1 MLYPIAYNSNGVVFS
16 VYHRTRILDKCYFV
30 KSDNTEE
37 VTDVTIPDMVEII
50 EPNVFA
56 NMNINS
62 VSFGNRVHIIKRYA
76 FSHNNITDVCFPNN
90 LSRIDEHAFSYNSL
104 ESLVIFDSVGY
115 IGSYAFEY
123 NKLKKIKLGKGL
135 KEINHCTFLGN
146 KIEELTFSDNIMDI
160 DYGNFDSV
168 QILNL
173 VDIDLKYFRY
183 FTKKLRHIFYN
194 LKEINIKF
202 KYKLSYL
209 EQVEFDML
217 KNTKYFNILINADYE
232 EKQDK
237 KAVIDDEDIN
247 DLVNEIDAFLS
258 CYSTSIDEIKLIV
271 NELVTKYKNMIS
283 VSKPTLDLDEDKKI
297 NLSLDNKSNRTIRL
311 ELILKLNDILLIL
324 YEKKELFIY
333 LDKLDGYLNNTID
346 DEIASKIK
354 ELQSFGSD
362 TLVNKV
368 NDIISGTIIDIENN
382 ILNAIKTGI
391 NIEYKNNL
399 EIEINNLYEKYQE
412 LLDTVKPY
420 MDLLNIL
427 ENNSDEARISKDILD
442 LELVISTLDKNSKE
456 KFSKL
461 LEDIKTYFI
470 NILKENINKIKNH
483 EEYVS
488 LIDMESL
495 VRKRL
500 DTILQK
506 LANTNYMTILFD
518 DLVNH
523 VNDGIEYLGGN
534 ELSNNSSITSI
545 IEDIYKAIGNFSE
558 SEKEMIITEIQVILK
573 KFKKMLNNK
582 NKYNKLI
589 NKYREED
596 HHDMILPNDI
606 SILEL
611 IILNELVNILINV
624 QEYKNELE
632 EYNSLSNKSVNRL

>member
-412 LLDTVKPY
+412 LLDTIKPY
-420 MDLLNIL
+420 MDLLNII
-427 ENNSDEARISKDILD
+427 ENNSNEVRISKDILD
-442 LELVISTLDKNSKE
+442 LELLISTLDKNSKE
-456 KFSKL
+456 KFSIL
-461 LEDIKTYFI
+461 LEDIKSYFI
-470 NILKENINKIKNH
+470 NILKENINKIKNN
-483 EEYVS
+483 EEYIS
-488 LIDMESL
+488 LIDIELL

-500 DTILQK
+500 DILLQE

-518 DLVNH
+518 DLDNY
-523 VNDGIEYLGGN
+523 VNDGIEYLN
-534 ELSNNSSITSI
+534 DNKLSNSNSITSI
-545 IEDIYKAIGNFSE
+545 IEDIYKVIENFSE
-558 SEKEMIITEIQVILK
+558 SEKGNIINKLRTILIGFSEML
-573 KFKKMLNNK
+573 K
-582 NKYNKLI
+582 NKDKYIDLI
-589 NKYREED
+589 NTYKED
-596 HHDMILPNDI
+596 HHDMILPNNI

-611 IILNELVNILINV
+611 ILLNELVNILINV

>member
-412 LLDTVKPY
+412 LLDTIKPY
-420 MDLLNIL
+420 MDLLNII
-427 ENNSDEARISKDILD
+427 ENNCNEVRISKDILD
-442 LELVISTLDKNSKE
+442 LELLISTLDKNSKE
-456 KFSKL
+456 KFSIL
-461 LEDIKTYFI
+461 LEDIKSYFI
-470 NILKENINKIKNH
+470 DILKENINKIKNN
-483 EEYVS
+483 EEYIS
-488 LIDMESL
+488 LIDIELL

-500 DTILQK
+500 DILLQE

-518 DLVNH
+518 DLDNY
-523 VNDGIEYLGGN
+523 VNDGIEYLN
-534 ELSNNSSITSI
+534 DNKLSNSNSITSI
-545 IEDIYKAIGNFSE
+545 IEDIFKVMKEFNEYEKGNIINKLRTILIGFSE
-558 SEKEMIITEIQVILK
+558 
-573 KFKKMLNNK
+573 MLK
-582 NKYNKLI
+582 NKDKYIDLI
-589 NKYREED
+589 NTYKED

>member
-76 FSHNNITDVCFPNN
+76 FSHNNITDVCFPNK

-209 EQVEFDML
+209 EQVKFDML

-333 LDKLDGYLNNTID
+333 LDKLDGYLNNTFD

-362 TLVNKV
+362 TLVNKL

-412 LLDTVKPY
+412 LLDTIKPY
-420 MDLLNIL
+420 MDLLNII
-427 ENNSDEARISKDILD
+427 ENNSNEVRISKDILD
-442 LELVISTLDKNSKE
+442 LELLISTLDKNSKE
-456 KFSKL
+456 KFSIL
-461 LEDIKTYFI
+461 LEDIKSYFI
-470 NILKENINKIKNH
+470 NILKENINKIKNN
-483 EEYVS
+483 EEYIS
-488 LIDMESL
+488 LIDIELL

-500 DTILQK
+500 DILLQE
-506 LANTNYMTILFD
+506 LASTNYMTILFD
-518 DLVNH
+518 DLDNYVNG
-523 VNDGIEYLGGN
+523 GIEYLN
-534 ELSNNSSITSI
+534 DNKLSNSNSITSI
-545 IEDIYKAIGNFSE
+545 IEDIYKVIENFSE
-558 SEKEMIITEIQVILK
+558 SEKEMIIAEVQGILK
-573 KFKKMLNNK
+573 KFKEILNNE
-582 NKYNKLI
+582 NKHNELI
-589 NKYREED
+589 DKYRGE
-596 HHDMILPNDI
+596 HQDMMLPNDI

-611 IILNELVNILINV
+611 ILLNELMNILINV

>member
-209 EQVEFDML
+209 EQVKFDML

-333 LDKLDGYLNNTID
+333 LDKLDGYLNNTFD

-362 TLVNKV
+362 TLVNKL

-399 EIEINNLYEKYQE
+399 EIEINNLYEEYQE
-412 LLDTVKPY
+412 LLDTIKPY
-420 MDLLNIL
+420 MDLLNII
-427 ENNSDEARISKDILD
+427 ENNSNEVRISKDILD
-442 LELVISTLDKNSKE
+442 LELLISTLDKNSKE
-456 KFSKL
+456 KFSIL
-461 LEDIKTYFI
+461 LEDIKSYFI
-470 NILKENINKIKNH
+470 NILKENINKIKNN
-483 EEYVS
+483 EEYIS
-488 LIDMESL
+488 LIDIELL

-500 DTILQK
+500 DILLQE

-518 DLVNH
+518 DLDNY
-523 VNDGIEYLGGN
+523 VNDGIEYLN
-534 ELSNNSSITSI
+534 DNKLSNSNSITSI
-545 IEDIYKAIGNFSE
+545 IEDIYKVIENFSE
-558 SEKEMIITEIQVILK
+558 SEKGNIINKLRTILIGFSEML
-573 KFKKMLNNK
+573 K
-582 NKYNKLI
+582 NKDKYIDLI
-589 NKYREED
+589 NTYKEE

-611 IILNELVNILINV
+611 ILLNELMNILINV

>member
-237 KAVIDDEDIN
+237 KAVIDDDDIN

-412 LLDTVKPY
+412 LLDTIKPY
-420 MDLLNIL
+420 MDLLNII
-427 ENNSDEARISKDILD
+427 ENNSNEVRISKDILD
-442 LELVISTLDKNSKE
+442 LELLISTLDKNSKE
-456 KFSKL
+456 KFSIL
-461 LEDIKTYFI
+461 LEDIKSYFI
-470 NILKENINKIKNH
+470 NILKENINKIKNN
-483 EEYVS
+483 EEYIS
-488 LIDMESL
+488 LIDIELL

-500 DTILQK
+500 DILLQE

-518 DLVNH
+518 DLDNY
-523 VNDGIEYLGGN
+523 VNDGIEYLN
-534 ELSNNSSITSI
+534 DNKLSNSNSITSI
-545 IEDIYKAIGNFSE
+545 IEDIYKVIENFSE
-558 SEKEMIITEIQVILK
+558 SEKGNIINKLRTILIGFSEML
-573 KFKKMLNNK
+573 K
-582 NKYNKLI
+582 NKDKYIDLI
-589 NKYREED
+589 NTYKED
-596 HHDMILPNDI
+596 HHDMILPNNI

-611 IILNELVNILINV
+611 ILLNELVNILINV

>member
-160 DYGNFDSV
+160 DYGNFDRV

-209 EQVEFDML
+209 EQVKFDML

-333 LDKLDGYLNNTID
+333 LDKLDGYLNNTFD

-362 TLVNKV
+362 TLVNKL

-399 EIEINNLYEKYQE
+399 EIEINNLYEEYQE
-412 LLDTVKPY
+412 LLDTIKPY
-420 MDLLNIL
+420 MDLLNII
-427 ENNSDEARISKDILD
+427 ENNSNEVRISKDILD
-442 LELVISTLDKNSKE
+442 LELLISTLDKNSKE
-456 KFSKL
+456 KFSIL
-461 LEDIKTYFI
+461 LEDIKSYFI
-470 NILKENINKIKNH
+470 NILKENINKIKNN
-483 EEYVS
+483 EEYIS
-488 LIDMESL
+488 LIDIELL

-500 DTILQK
+500 DILLQE

-518 DLVNH
+518 DLDNY
-523 VNDGIEYLGGN
+523 VNDGIEYLN
-534 ELSNNSSITSI
+534 DNKLSNSNSITSI
-545 IEDIYKAIGNFSE
+545 IEDIYKVIENFSE
-558 SEKEMIITEIQVILK
+558 SEKGNIINKLRTILIGFSEML
-573 KFKKMLNNK
+573 K
-582 NKYNKLI
+582 NKDKYIDLI
-589 NKYREED
+589 NTYKEE

-611 IILNELVNILINV
+611 ILLNELMNILINV

>member
-1 MLYPIAYNSNGVVFS
+1 MLYPIAYNSNGVGFS

-412 LLDTVKPY
+412 LLDTIKPY
-420 MDLLNIL
+420 MDLLNII
-427 ENNSDEARISKDILD
+427 ENNSNEVRISKDILD
-442 LELVISTLDKNSKE
+442 LELLISTLDKNSKE
-456 KFSKL
+456 KFSIL
-461 LEDIKTYFI
+461 LEDIKSYFI
-470 NILKENINKIKNH
+470 NILKENINKIKNN
-483 EEYVS
+483 EEYIS
-488 LIDMESL
+488 LIDIELL

-500 DTILQK
+500 DILLQE

-518 DLVNH
+518 DLDNY
-523 VNDGIEYLGGN
+523 VNDGIEYLN
-534 ELSNNSSITSI
+534 DNKLSNSNSITSI
-545 IEDIYKAIGNFSE
+545 IEDIYKVIENFSE
-558 SEKEMIITEIQVILK
+558 SEKGNIINKLRTILIGFSEML
-573 KFKKMLNNK
+573 K
-582 NKYNKLI
+582 NKDKYIDLI
-589 NKYREED
+589 NTYKED
-596 HHDMILPNDI
+596 HHDMILPNNI

-611 IILNELVNILINV
+611 ILLNELVNILINV

>member
-247 DLVNEIDAFLS
+247 DFENEIDAFLS

-412 LLDTVKPY
+412 LLDTIKPY
-420 MDLLNIL
+420 MDLLNII
-427 ENNSDEARISKDILD
+427 ENNSNEVRISKDILD
-442 LELVISTLDKNSKE
+442 LELLISTLDKNSKE
-456 KFSKL
+456 KFSIL
-461 LEDIKTYFI
+461 LEDIKSYFI
-470 NILKENINKIKNH
+470 NILKENINKIKNN
-483 EEYVS
+483 EEYIS
-488 LIDMESL
+488 LIDIELL

-500 DTILQK
+500 DILLQE

-518 DLVNH
+518 DLDNY
-523 VNDGIEYLGGN
+523 VNDGIEYLN
-534 ELSNNSSITSI
+534 DNKLSNSNSINSI
-545 IEDIYKAIGNFSE
+545 IEDIYKVIENFSE
-558 SEKEMIITEIQVILK
+558 SEKGNIINKLRTILIGFSEML
-573 KFKKMLNNK
+573 K
-582 NKYNKLI
+582 NKDKYIDLI
-589 NKYREED
+589 NTYKED
-596 HHDMILPNDI
+596 HHDMILPNNI

-611 IILNELVNILINV
+611 ILLNELVNILINV

>member
-1 MLYPIAYNSNGVVFS
+1 MLYPIGYNSNGVVFS

-30 KSDNTEE
+30 KSDNIEE

-412 LLDTVKPY
+412 LLDTIKPY
-420 MDLLNIL
+420 MDLLNII
-427 ENNSDEARISKDILD
+427 ENNSNEVRISKDILD
-442 LELVISTLDKNSKE
+442 LELLISTLDKNSKE
-456 KFSKL
+456 KFSIL
-461 LEDIKTYFI
+461 LEDIKSYFI
-470 NILKENINKIKNH
+470 NILKENINKIKNN
-483 EEYVS
+483 EEYIS
-488 LIDMESL
+488 LIDIELL

-500 DTILQK
+500 DILLQE

-518 DLVNH
+518 DLDNY
-523 VNDGIEYLGGN
+523 VNDGIEYLN
-534 ELSNNSSITSI
+534 DNKLSNSNSITSI
-545 IEDIYKAIGNFSE
+545 IEDIYKVIENFSE
-558 SEKEMIITEIQVILK
+558 SEKGNIINKLRTILIGFSEML
-573 KFKKMLNNK
+573 K
-582 NKYNKLI
+582 NKDKYIDLI
-589 NKYREED
+589 NTYKED
-596 HHDMILPNDI
+596 HHDMILPNNI

-611 IILNELVNILINV
+611 ILLNELVNILINV

>member
-62 VSFGNRVHIIKRYA
+62 VYFSNRVHIIKRYA

-209 EQVEFDML
+209 EQVKFDML

-333 LDKLDGYLNNTID
+333 LDKLDGYLNNTFD

-362 TLVNKV
+362 TLVNKL

-399 EIEINNLYEKYQE
+399 EIEINNLYEEYQE
-412 LLDTVKPY
+412 LLDTIKPY
-420 MDLLNIL
+420 MDLLNII
-427 ENNSDEARISKDILD
+427 ENNSNEVRISKDILD
-442 LELVISTLDKNSKE
+442 LELLISTLDKNSKE
-456 KFSKL
+456 KFSIL
-461 LEDIKTYFI
+461 LEDIKSYFI
-470 NILKENINKIKNH
+470 NILKENINKIKNN
-483 EEYVS
+483 EEYIS
-488 LIDMESL
+488 LIDIELL

-500 DTILQK
+500 DILLQE

-518 DLVNH
+518 DLDNY
-523 VNDGIEYLGGN
+523 VNDGIEYLN
-534 ELSNNSSITSI
+534 DNKLSNSNSITSI
-545 IEDIYKAIGNFSE
+545 IEDIYKVIENFSE
-558 SEKEMIITEIQVILK
+558 SEKGNIINKLRTILIGFSEML
-573 KFKKMLNNK
+573 K
-582 NKYNKLI
+582 NKDKYIDLI
-589 NKYREED
+589 NTYKEE

-611 IILNELVNILINV
+611 ILLNELMNILINV

>member
-412 LLDTVKPY
+412 LLDTIKPY
-420 MDLLNIL
+420 MDLLNII
-427 ENNSDEARISKDILD
+427 ENNSNEVRISKDILD
-442 LELVISTLDKNSKE
+442 LELLISTLDKNSKE
-456 KFSKL
+456 KFSIL
-461 LEDIKTYFI
+461 LEDIKSYFI
-470 NILKENINKIKNH
+470 NILKENINKIKNN
-483 EEYVS
+483 EEYIS
-488 LIDMESL
+488 LIDIELL

-500 DTILQK
+500 DILLQE

-518 DLVNH
+518 DLDNY
-523 VNDGIEYLGGN
+523 VNDGIEYLN
-534 ELSNNSSITSI
+534 DNKLSNSNSITSI
-545 IEDIYKAIGNFSE
+545 IEDIYKVIENFSE
-558 SEKEMIITEIQVILK
+558 SEKGNIINKLRTILIGFSEML
-573 KFKKMLNNK
+573 K
-582 NKYNKLI
+582 NKDKYIDLI
-589 NKYREED
+589 NTYKED
-596 HHDMILPNDI
+596 HHDMILPNNI

-611 IILNELVNILINV
+611 ILLNELINILINS

-632 EYNSLSNKSVNRL
+632 EYNSLSRRSIDRL

>member
-412 LLDTVKPY
+412 LLDTIKPY
-420 MDLLNIL
+420 MDLLNII
-427 ENNSDEARISKDILD
+427 ENNCNEVRISKDILD
-442 LELVISTLDKNSKE
+442 LELLISTLDKNSKE
-456 KFSKL
+456 KFSIL
-461 LEDIKTYFI
+461 LEDIKSYFI
-470 NILKENINKIKNH
+470 DILKENINKIKNN
-483 EEYVS
+483 EEYIS
-488 LIDMESL
+488 LIDIELL

-500 DTILQK
+500 DILLQE

-518 DLVNH
+518 DLDNY
-523 VNDGIEYLGGN
+523 VNDGIEYLN
-534 ELSNNSSITSI
+534 DNKLSNSNSITSI
-545 IEDIYKAIGNFSE
+545 IEDIFKVMKEFNEYEKGNIINKLRTILIGFSE
-558 SEKEMIITEIQVILK
+558 
-573 KFKKMLNNK
+573 MLK
-582 NKYNKLI
+582 NKDKYIDLI
-589 NKYREED
+589 NTYKED
-596 HHDMILPNDI
+596 HHDMILPNNI

-611 IILNELVNILINV
+611 ILLNELVNILINV

>member
-135 KEINHCTFLGN
+135 KEINHCAFLGN

-202 KYKLSYL
+202 KYNLSYL
-209 EQVEFDML
+209 EQVKFDML

-412 LLDTVKPY
+412 LLDTIKPY
-420 MDLLNIL
+420 MDLLNII
-427 ENNSDEARISKDILD
+427 ENNSNEVRISKDILD
-442 LELVISTLDKNSKE
+442 LELLISTLDKNSKE
-456 KFSKL
+456 KFSIL
-461 LEDIKTYFI
+461 LEDIKSYFI
-470 NILKENINKIKNH
+470 NILKENINKIKNN
-483 EEYVS
+483 EEYIS
-488 LIDMESL
+488 LIDIELL

-500 DTILQK
+500 DILLQE

-518 DLVNH
+518 DLDNY
-523 VNDGIEYLGGN
+523 VNDGIEYLN
-534 ELSNNSSITSI
+534 DNKLSNSNSITSI
-545 IEDIYKAIGNFSE
+545 IEDIYKVIENFSE
-558 SEKEMIITEIQVILK
+558 SEKEMIIAEVQGILK
-573 KFKKMLNNK
+573 KFKEILNNE
-582 NKYNKLI
+582 NKHNELI
-589 NKYREED
+589 DKYRGE
-596 HHDMILPNDI
+596 HQDMMLPNDI

-611 IILNELVNILINV
+611 IILNELMNILINV

>member
-271 NELVTKYKNMIS
+271 NELVTKYKNMIF

-368 NDIISGTIIDIENN
+368 NDIISGAIIDIENN

-412 LLDTVKPY
+412 LLDTIKPY
-420 MDLLNIL
+420 MDLLNII
-427 ENNSDEARISKDILD
+427 ENNSNEVRISKDILD
-442 LELVISTLDKNSKE
+442 LELLISTLDKNSKE
-456 KFSKL
+456 KFSIL
-461 LEDIKTYFI
+461 LEDIKSYFI
-470 NILKENINKIKNH
+470 NILKENINKIKNN
-483 EEYVS
+483 EEYIS
-488 LIDMESL
+488 LIDIELL

-500 DTILQK
+500 DILLQE

-518 DLVNH
+518 DLDNY
-523 VNDGIEYLGGN
+523 VNDGIEYLN
-534 ELSNNSSITSI
+534 DNKLSNSNSITSI
-545 IEDIYKAIGNFSE
+545 IEDIYKVIENFSE
-558 SEKEMIITEIQVILK
+558 SEKGNIINKLRTILIGFSEML
-573 KFKKMLNNK
+573 K
-582 NKYNKLI
+582 NKDKYIDLI
-589 NKYREED
+589 NTYKED
-596 HHDMILPNDI
+596 HHDMILPNNI

-611 IILNELVNILINV
+611 ILLNELVNILINV